1 MAEPNIGES
10 SSTLFRTRLK
20 RNSSVTSSSEPLP
33 VNYRDHKNNW
43 STISNNEKMILNN
56 VTSSLAKRLKE
67 SSTLLNRQRFFVPS
81 SRSSFWIRY
90 FKLYLED
97 KSWSVDWTFSWPQKH
112 ICPILSGRTA
122 QVVFLQCLLYTDCF
136 LLSPHTQALFEQQKT
151 CLQLK
156 MWWNIFYINIFI
168 VVIRFSRRT
177 PDESHLNVLLSRFE
191 NNISDKL
198 DIFFLEC
205 QLILVSLSVRGCF
218 LSIFGPVWNPQ
229 ISHDYFWK
237 LILRR

>member
-1 MAEPNIGES
+1 MVFHP
-10 SSTLFRTRLK
+10 F
-20 RNSSVTSSSEPLP
+20 
-33 VNYRDHKNNW
+33 
-43 STISNNEKMILNN
+43 
-56 VTSSLAKRLKE
+56 
-67 SSTLLNRQRFFVPS
+67 TLLNRQRYKCYVSCPLFPINFLDS
-81 SRSSFWIRY
+81 LL
-90 FKLYLED
+90 KLYLED
-97 KSWSVDWTFSWPQKH
+97 ISWSVDSTFSWPQKH
-112 ICPILSGRTA
+112 ICPILSDRIA

-168 VVIRFSRRT
+168 VVIRFSKNTRWVT
-177 PDESHLNVLLSRFE
+177 FKCSAIRFE

-198 DIFFLEC
+198 DFFLEC